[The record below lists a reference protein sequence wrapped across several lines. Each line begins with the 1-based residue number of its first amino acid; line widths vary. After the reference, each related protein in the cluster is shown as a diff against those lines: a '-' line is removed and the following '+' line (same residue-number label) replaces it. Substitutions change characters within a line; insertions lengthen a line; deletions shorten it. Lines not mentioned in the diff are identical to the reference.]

1 VNDAANW
8 PDDTPG
14 RLEQAALALF
24 ERHGFESVSCADI
37 AEAAGVSER
46 TFFRHFA
53 HKEDVLLRDSQARL
67 DRLRDALA
75 DMSDDVASSLAGA
88 LAAAIDERDPA
99 FRLRA
104 RLLTTS
110 PSLVRRNLELQV
122 QWEEAISESLQG
134 ILPEADAAVIA
145 AAAVACARVV
155 VAGTGAGAGAGE
167 DAELDTSAS
176 LARSFRALW
185 PLTTSPQG

>member
-1 VNDAANW
+1 MNDDASW
-8 PDDTPG
+8 PGDTPG

-24 ERHGFESVSCADI
+24 ERHGFEPVSCADI

-75 DMSDDVASSLAGA
+75 VVSDDVASSLASA
-88 LAAAIDERDPA
+88 LAAAIDARDPA

-122 QWEEAISESLQG
+122 QWEQAIAKSLGG
-134 ILPEADAAVIA
+134 IVPEADAAVIA

-155 VAGTGAGAGAGE
+155 VAGAGTDE
-167 DAELDTSAS
+167 DAEPLDTRAS

-185 PLTTSPQG
+185 PLTSSPEG

>member
-1 VNDAANW
+1 MDDDASWPNDTA
-8 PDDTPG
+8 G

-53 HKEDVLLRDSQARL
+53 HKEDVLLRDAQARL
-67 DRLRDALA
+67 DRLRAALA
-75 DMSDDVASSLAGA
+75 AVSDDVAASLAAA
-88 LAAAIDERDPA
+88 LAAAIDARDPS

-104 RLLTTS
+104 RLLTSS

-122 QWEEAISESLQG
+122 EWEDAISKALGRVVAS
-134 ILPEADAAVIA
+134 ADAPVIA

-155 VAGTGAGAGAGE
+155 VARAADDPE
-167 DAELDTSAS
+167 PLDTTVS

-185 PLTTSPQG
+185 PLTSSSDV